1 MAQHPQKL
9 QDLIT
14 LAHDCFYRL
23 VLVVGPSESGKTE
36 MLKRLQVD
44 SGCTYINLNLE
55 LSSKLID
62 LSEKQRG
69 MQVKPLIANILD
81 TVSGAVLLDNI
92 EILFDSALQQNPL
105 LLLQGLSRNRTLVVS
120 WNGSIK
126 DGSLTYAEPGHPE
139 FRKYACKDFLYID
152 INAD

>member
-1 MAQHPQKL
+1 M
-9 QDLIT
+9 
-14 LAHDCFYRL
+14 
-23 VLVVGPSESGKTE
+23 
-36 MLKRLQVD
+36 
-44 SGCTYINLNLE
+44 
-55 LSSKLID
+55 
-62 LSEKQRG
+62 
-69 MQVKPLIANILD
+69 KPLIANILD

>member
-1 MAQHPQKL
+1 MAPSPQQLK
-9 QDLIT
+9 DLIA

-23 VLVVGPSESGKTE
+23 VLLVGPSGSGKTE
-36 MLKRLQVD
+36 MLKRLEVD
-44 SGCTYINLNLE
+44 SGCTYINLNLK
-55 LSSKLID
+55 LSSRLID

-69 MQVKPLIANILD
+69 MQVKPLIADILD
-81 TVSGAVLLDNI
+81 TISGAILLDNI

-120 WNGSIK
+120 WNGTIK
-126 DGSLTYAEPGHPE
+126 EGRLAYAEPGHPE

>member
-1 MAQHPQKL
+1 MAPSPHKIK
-9 QDLIT
+9 DLIT

-23 VLVVGPSESGKTE
+23 VLVVGSSGSGKTE
-36 MLKRLQVD
+36 MLKRLEVN

-55 LSSKLID
+55 LSSRLID

-69 MQVKPLIANILD
+69 MQMKPLIADILD

-92 EILFDSALQQNPL
+92 EILFGSALQQNPL

>member
-1 MAQHPQKL
+1 MPQSQKL

-14 LAHDCFYRL
+14 LAHDSFYRL
-23 VLVVGPSESGKTE
+23 VLVIGPSGSGKTE
-36 MLKRLQVD
+36 MLKRLEVD
-44 SGCTYINLNLE
+44 SGCKYINLNLE
-55 LSSKLID
+55 LSSRLID

-69 MQVKPLIANILD
+69 MQVKPLIADILD
-81 TVSGAVLLDNI
+81 TVSGAILLDNI